1 MYILYYLVQN
11 VFPAFEVKQISIFVI
26 GFLLLSYNPL
36 INNGVHIFGA
46 HSFFFEFCQLR
57 NVFLCY

>member
-46 HSFFFEFCQLR
+46 HSCFF
-57 NVFLCY
+57 